1 MFKTVSLPPGH
12 TLRFL
17 QRGPTAGYALV
28 EWTSAPAIPGP
39 PVHVHRVTDEG
50 FYVVAGS
57 FSFLAAD
64 QTVPGPTGAYV
75 LVPAGQAH
83 TFWNDGPAPARL
95 LIVVSPAGFE
105 AYFDE
110 LAEGLA
116 ADGDAPDAGMRVRQ
130 TLAGKYD
137 IEVLGPPRQAAG
149 Q

>member
-28 EWTSAPAIPGP
+28 EWTSAPAIPGL